1 MSTRPSLYA
10 FAWFLAYF
18 LLVPL
23 ALWSINLGLPRAL
36 EIAVSVF
43 IAPGAFAAQPL
54 IPLLKMLGLTT
65 GEWVRLPSLMGW
77 LILSLGYA
85 GGIAFIYEMLRRF
98 SRAQR
103 KHRQ

>member
-1 MSTRPSLYA
+1 VVPSLLPPGA
-10 FAWFLAYF
+10 SGALVDQSWFAARF
-18 LLVPL
+18 
-23 ALWSINLGLPRAL
+23 